1 MAIRLPYNLLLQLSI
16 QLPQPLP
23 LHSEIRLL
31 FLLLP
36 QKTSLKVMGVEVVE
50 DEADE
55 DDEEV
60 EEVVQ

>member
-1 MAIRLPYNLLLQLSI
+1 
-16 QLPQPLP
+16 
-23 LHSEIRLL
+23 
-31 FLLLP
+31 LLLP